1 MLVYTSDKPGFLKD
15 VGDNRIAERILLAMQ
30 RTGQGGVSDSE
41 RKSWEES
48 LLRMR
53 NVLDD
58 ATIPD
63 DAGIAVEYRIPQTS
77 KRVDVIVSGTD
88 ESDQDVCVIIE
99 LKQWSDV
106 TATPKDAIVRTW
118 LGGSER
124 ETTHPAYQAW
134 TYASL
139 LQDFNATVQ
148 DEAIRLAPCAYLH
161 NCVDGAGVCD
171 ERYQAHLDRAPV
183 FLKHDP
189 QKLRNFIA
197 RYIRAGDRHRTLF
210 RIEHGRIRPSRDLA
224 ASLSNLM
231 RGKREFLMI
240 DDQKLAYETALQIVN
255 FANAGQKQ
263 VLIVEGGPGTGKS
276 VVAINL
282 LVELINRGLT
292 AHYVTPNQAPRQ
304 VYQARLT
311 GTLKRN
317 RFDNLFKGSGAYDG
331 ADSNEM
337 DALIVDEG
345 HRIKERSQYQ
355 KAGTNQTRD
364 IIRAARASIFF
375 IDEDQQVTWDDVGSI
390 AEIQHWA
397 DQAGAT
403 VQRIVLQSQFRC
415 NGSDGY
421 LSWLDQLLGVRP
433 TAQDD
438 LAGVPY
444 LFDVLDSPG
453 ELKRRIVELDRA
465 GSKARVVAGYCWDWV
480 SKKQSGVT
488 DINFPADGF
497 AMAWNLYEDE
507 GRFLE
512 QPHSIDQVGCIHT
525 VQGLEMDYV
534 GVIVGPDLVVRN
546 GRVVTQP
553 GERASTDRSLR
564 GYKTLF
570 KTDPAEATEKADRI
584 IRNTYRTL
592 MSRGM
597 KGCFVYCTD
606 PETQAWFKARAAE
619 AIAEEVAGTEAAGSK
634 TAIVDDSGGEQ
645 HQHRSSVED
654 DRLVFLNAKD
664 VAPADNAVPFIEMA
678 AAAGAFTN
686 TPVRHGSLIDADT
699 WVILPEAFNA
709 RADYFV
715 MRVIGES
722 MNQRI
727 PNGALCLFRANP
739 AGTREGKIVL
749 VQHRDIQD
757 PDTGTGLTVKRYHSE
772 KVPDEPGEGWRHQR
786 IVLSC
791 ETSIP
796 GYEDIVFTDADEIGD
811 LRVLGEFIASVG

>member
-1 MLVYTSDKPGFLKD
+1 MLVYTGDKPRFLKD
-15 VGDNRIAERILLAMQ
+15 VGDNRIADQILMAMQ
-30 RTGQGGVSDSE
+30 QTGQGGVSDSE

-48 LLRMR
+48 LLRMK
-53 NVLDD
+53 NVLEDRS
-58 ATIPD
+58 IPD

-77 KRVDVIVSGTD
+77 KRVDIIVSGTD
-88 ESDQDVCVIIE
+88 DQGQDVCVIIE

-106 TATPKDAIVRTW
+106 TATSKDAIVRTW
-118 LGGSER
+118 LGGRER
-124 ETTHPAYQAW
+124 ETTHPSYQAW
-134 TYASL
+134 SYASL

-161 NCVDGAGVCD
+161 NCVDRAGVCD
-171 ERYQAHLDRAPV
+171 EHYRAHLDRAPL

-189 QKLRNFIA
+189 QKLRDFIA
-197 RYIRAGDRHRTLF
+197 RYVKSGDRNRTLY

-231 RGKREFLMI
+231 RGQREFLMI
-240 DDQKLAYETALQIVN
+240 DDQKLAYETALQMVGL
-255 FANAGQKQ
+255 ANAGHKQ

-311 GTLKRN
+311 GTLKKN
-317 RFDNLFKGSGAYDG
+317 RFDNLFKGSGTYDG
-331 ADSNEM
+331 ADDNEM
-337 DALIVDEG
+337 DALVVDEG

-364 IIRAARASIFF
+364 IIRAAKASIFF
-375 IDEDQQVTWDDVGSI
+375 IDEDQQVTWQDAGSI
-390 AEIQHWA
+390 AEIQRWA
-397 DQAGAT
+397 EQAGAT
-403 VQRIVLQSQFRC
+403 VQRIALQSQFRC

-421 LSWLDQLLGVRP
+421 LAWLDQLLGIRP

-444 LFDVLDSPG
+444 HFEVVGSPG
-453 ELKRRIVELDRA
+453 ELQRRVVELDRA

-480 SKKQSGVT
+480 SKKTPGVA
-488 DINFPADGF
+488 DIEFPDEGF
-497 AMAWNLYEDE
+497 SMAWNLAEDE
-507 GRFLE
+507 GRYLE
-512 QPHSIDQVGCIHT
+512 KDHSIDQVGCIHT

-534 GVIVGPDLVVRN
+534 GVIIGPDLVVRN
-546 GRVVTQP
+546 GRVITQP
-553 GERASTDRSLR
+553 PERAGTDRSLR
-564 GYKTLF
+564 GYKALF
-570 KTDPAEATEKADRI
+570 KTDPATATHRADRI

-597 KGCFVYCTD
+597 KGCLAYCTD
-606 PETQAWFKARAAE
+606 PETQAWFRARAAE
-619 AIAEEVAGTEAAGSK
+619 AIAEGAGGQSTEPLLTPQPAWGEGSDAAPADPDG
-634 TAIVDDSGGEQ
+634 V
-645 HQHRSSVED
+645 
-654 DRLVFLNAKD
+654 VFLDAAD
-664 VAPADNAVPFIEMA
+664 VAPADNAVPFVEMA
-678 AAAGAFTN
+678 AAAGAFAEA
-686 TPVRHGSLIDADT
+686 PVRQGSPVEAET
-699 WVILPEAFNA
+699 WVVLPEAFNA

-715 MRVIGES
+715 MRVLGES

-727 PNGALCLFRANP
+727 PDGSLCLFRANP

-772 KVPDEPGEGWRHQR
+772 KAPAEDGEGWRHQR
-786 IVLSC
+786 IVLAC
-791 ETSIP
+791 ETTAP
-796 GYEDIVFTDADEIGD
+796 GYADMVLSDTDDLGD
-811 LRVLGEFIASVG
+811 LRVLGEFIATVG